1 MTENLIDIV
10 AHHHQLRSQQFQLIT
25 RTMMTPLVKVVSR
38 SVILRGGG
46 RPWLPAA
53 AHCKPGTALQSRFK
67 PHTLHNMM
75 QTKHCTTQSRFKPGT
90 QHNLASN
97 RAQHYTIRTLQT
109 THTTQSAR
117 CARIKVDT
125 TQCRHHRLNCVAQ
138 NAQNALQCTH
148 HTLDIAHLDVE
159 LHTPESL
166 HGGKSS
172 RLIVHFVK
180 LGEHSVLPAG

>member
-1 MTENLIDIV
+1 MTENLIDTYSGTSSPV
-10 AHHHQLRSQQFQLIT
+10 AEPTIPAYNSDDDDAVGEGGFPVRYPA
-25 RTMMTPLVKVVSR
+25 RGWETM
-38 SVILRGGG
+38 
-46 RPWLPAA
+46 AA
-53 AHCKPGTALQSRFK
+53 SCCTLQ
-67 PHTLHNMM
+67 TG
-75 QTKHCTTQSRFKPGT
+75 HCTTQSAAN
-90 QHNLASN
+90 QAL
-97 RAQHYTIRTLQT
+97 HYTIRTLQT
-109 THTTQSAR
+109 THTTQSER

-180 LGEHSVLPAG
+180 LREHSVLPAG

>member
-1 MTENLIDIV
+1 MAASCCTLQTGHCTTISLQTTHTI
-10 AHHHQLRSQQFQLIT
+10 Q
-25 RTMMTPLVKVVSR
+25 SR
-38 SVILRGGG
+38 
-46 RPWLPAA
+46 
-53 AHCKPGTALQSRFK
+53 CKPGTV
-67 PHTLHNMM
+67 
-75 QTKHCTTQSRFKPGT
+75 

-97 RAQHYTIRTLQT
+97 QALHYNLLQT